1 VDSLADLESQLVK
14 LHAGNPYPDLDEA
27 FRRGHEAFSEYR
39 MQAVSTTDL
48 VAIDPGVAGQH
59 VENAYL
65 RYMAFTTQMH
75 HLSSSLT
82 QASLTRMEDGEKRL
96 LENMDSAAMTAW
108 LLFFLMVLLWLAL
121 IWTTSRFLA
130 TVSGALTR

>member
-1 VDSLADLESQLVK
+1 
-14 LHAGNPYPDLDEA
+14 
-27 FRRGHEAFSEYR
+27 
-39 MQAVSTTDL
+39 
-48 VAIDPGVAGQH
+48 
-59 VENAYL
+59 
-65 RYMAFTTQMH
+65 MAFTTQMH

-96 LENMDSAAMTAW
+96 RENMDSAAMTAW

-130 TVSGALTR
+130 TVSGALTVLAGIMRWRATKSRNCARSAAFS